1 MYLNKKILICN
12 KNFDKKKIKD
22 LIEWFITNHGTL
34 RTNKLLNKLKTIG
47 FNYSTK
53 AGISI
58 GPDDLLVPT
67 LKEKLIKNT
76 QDKINK
82 RKKNLTNLRTNST
95 QKEIETW
102 NITNE
107 IVKNDIIKNY
117 RQTDLLNPIYI
128 MIQSG
133 ARGNISQIKQ
143 IVGLRGLMSDSKGE
157 IINTPIKNNFK
168 DGLTIKEYFIS
179 CYGARKGIIDTALKT
194 ANSGYLTRKLVYV
207 AQNITIKQQ
216 NCNTNTGIV
225 IKIISKNKKQYTL
238 NKNKILGRILAEN
251 IINKQTNKLI
261 FSKGQDICN
270 YIAKNLLKNNKEIFL
285 RSPLKCNLNIGICQ
299 ICYGWNLGTNKLV
312 RIKEAVGILAA
323 QSIGEPGTQLTMRT
337 FHTGGIFTSEIAS
350 IINAPH
356 KGKILFNFNKET
368 RKIKTK
374 HQQVM
379 LFLEKNKNIYIK
391 KNRFKISKIL
401 LPKYSTIYLEN
412 NKKVFNKQIIAEIP
426 KWKKSKIEKRTKINY
441 KEIKNVNSGE
451 IKIQINKTKIIWVLN
466 GQIIGNENLL
476 KKIYQKKTDL
486 SNELTKK
493 ITKKN
498 NETKRIIIKLNYKK
512 IKKLKTI
519 TNIKKNK
526 NKKVYEI
533 TNKYNFEKEI
543 LINRKHNKELARNK
557 IKNNKKLGEGYY
569 KPTGILIES
578 RKKIAILK
586 IGENYKTMKDSKI
599 NLKNCT
605 LVKPNTILFKNLL
618 EKEKNK
624 DIVDGL
630 PKIEQILEA
639 KQFST
644 NNINQ
649 INETIHERTKKIF
662 QQLSNRYENKIAN
675 KKTLHNIQRF
685 LVKEVQKVYT
695 SQGINISE
703 KHIEVIIRQMTSKV
717 IIKSNNGIK
726 LIQGEII
733 SINKIE
739 KINNN
744 TNKKLSYEPIIIGIT
759 KASLL
764 NESFISAACFQ
775 ETIRILTKSAVMGK
789 IDWLIG
795 IKENILLGNLV
806 PIGTN

>member
-12 KNFDKKKIKD
+12 KNFDKKKTKD
-22 LIEWFITNHGTL
+22 LIEWFITNHGTV
-34 RTNKLLNKLKTIG
+34 RTNKLLNELKTIG

-58 GPDDLLVPT
+58 GPDDLLVPK
-67 LKEKLIKNT
+67 LKEKLIENT
-76 QDKINK
+76 QKKINK
-82 RKKNLTNLRTNST
+82 RKKNLRTNST

-216 NCNTNTGIV
+216 NCNTNTGII
-225 IKIISKNKKQYTL
+225 IKTISKNKKQYAL

-285 RSPLKCNLNIGICQ
+285 RSPLKCNLNIGLCQ
-299 ICYGWNLGTNKLV
+299 ICYGWNLGTNKLI
-312 RIKEAVGILAA
+312 RIKEAVGVLAA

-356 KGKILFNFNKET
+356 KGKILFNFDKET
-368 RKIKTK
+368 RKIKNK
-374 HQQVM
+374 HQQVI

-391 KNRFKISKIL
+391 KNRFKISKII
-401 LPKYSTIYLEN
+401 LPKYSTIYIEN

-426 KWKKSKIEKRTKINY
+426 KWKNSKVEKETKTNY
-441 KEIKNVNSGE
+441 KEVKNVNSGE

-466 GQIIGNENLL
+466 GQIIENESLF
-476 KKIYQKKTDL
+476 KKIYKKNIKLLDL
-486 SNELTKK
+486 SNKLTKK
-493 ITKKN
+493 LKIIKTKTKIITK
-498 NETKRIIIKLNYKK
+498 LNCRK

-519 TNIKKNK
+519 TSLKENK

-533 TNKYNFEKEI
+533 TNKNKFEKEI
-543 LINRKHNKELARNK
+543 LINRKHNKELNKNK
-557 IKNNKKLGEGYY
+557 IKTNGKLGKSSY
-569 KPTGILIES
+569 KPTGIIIET
-578 RKKIAILK
+578 RKNFFIIK
-586 IGENYKTMKDSKI
+586 IGENNKTMKDSKL

-605 LVKPNTILFKNLL
+605 IVKPNTILFKNLL

-644 NNINQ
+644 KNSNQ

-662 QQLSNRYENKIAN
+662 QKLSNKYENKIAN
-675 KKTLHNIQRF
+675 KKTLHNVQRF

-717 IIKSNNGIK
+717 IIKSSNGIK

-733 SINKIE
+733 SLNKIE
-739 KINNN
+739 KITTN
-744 TNKKLSYEPIIIGIT
+744 TNNKLSYEPIIIGIT

-775 ETIRILTKSAVMGK
+775 ETIRIITKSAVMGK